1 MLCTCMLGFKSPN
14 IYRLWNEQNNFL
26 AVLLE
31 GGGMHSA
38 WQFEALHDVAKLSS
52 RLLMSHFYPLQLD
65 SLWSVSARVKMELAS
80 YG

>member
-1 MLCTCMLGFKSPN
+1 MLSFKSPN
-14 IYRLWNEQNNFL
+14 IYWLQNEQNIFL

-38 WQFEALHDVAKLSS
+38 LQFEALHDVAKLSS
-52 RLLMSHFYPLQLD
+52 RSFMSHFHPLQLD